1 MVCRSGTALEAGI
14 PSSAFAGLRDS
25 FAFVCLPMND
35 EETCE
40 AHVEV
45 SAGILCSRWPVGGG
59 VMLIRYGL
67 TKVNRLMLNPSLR
80 LRSGVAALT
89 VYVIAVSVPPTV
101 LMPIVASTPAHAQE
115 EQDRNIWV
123 FDPVYDFECSV
134 VPRFTDKNLEAPCG
148 YVPVALNGFQPGTY
162 SVDCAWTDVVS
173 GAGIVITERV
183 TFDRLHDEG
192 NPWARTCFFDNPPGD
207 EVQVTVDGV
216 ADDIGVRN
224 PKNLMPAGRQSVTV
238 SLGPAL
244 TGWHENSDV
253 SGQQLVQFRSQIE
266 ALREMTGGKLPSNLP
281 RTYYS
286 GDIPVCSLPCR
297 IIEVKLDDPLPRD
310 YELIVYMEPSQ
321 DGCLSLWHMSH
332 YAEGIG
338 RYYGRFA
345 GQPFGDRL
353 VTFDGMPEYSAILG
367 VADNDCLVD
376 QIRPTIV
383 GNALAID
390 QNEEAQS
397 SLHYLIIPDYDDVTV
412 YVEIQSPR
420 IYHFVVSDDVP
431 INFRGDVV
439 RSGRIGYGLSNR
451 VRLDGQVPLPWVLPA
466 SAEATIAVGD
476 QVAPG
481 DKFEV
486 APVENWLMTDDLAE
500 LLSDQESERTSWYSH
515 WIDITLRN
523 FPAGDY
529 WVECSEASIETGA
542 SFFTYGGVISHDG
555 RITATYDRVCK
566 SSGYLMDGDFQF
578 QHVSVGS
585 RAARVATEAE
595 RRSSGTP
602 EGPDSESPGVEGER
616 SPESGL
622 DTGGEPGLPGRP
634 RDLQLVLV
642 GEASRDEF
650 EFKIEWFAPVVGD
663 GGAVRDYVVSVSTPS
678 VPDLWPVSWIGLL
691 LGPVEETFFVER
703 TVMPYRGA
711 HDQRYTVSV
720 AARNANGV
728 GPAATREI
736 ETPPRPWTCA
746 VDPGQRKYEL
756 ETTGGGWVLP
766 WRVGGVTRIKAL
778 QDFTTF
784 NGLRVSKG
792 VRGGQV
798 DGARNLSQSGCSWIA
813 YGASVSDNA
822 IVSGDGVVAGNARV
836 EDDAEVG
843 ENAVVS
849 GQAKLFDKAK
859 VYGSARVTG
868 KARID
873 DHARIYGEAKITGSA
888 HVYDRAKIYDSAE
901 VSGEGRVY
909 HHAELFGN
917 ALVTGDADVHG
928 DEDRPS
934 DSARVHGDAVI
945 RGDARIHGTAV
956 VSGEV
961 EFAGDIDIDE
971 GEYDGDVEYLRLAAS
986 VVRAIYEDNLDLLSM
1001 CTTTRNWSEPER
1013 RRNAKSM
1020 VEREILGKPVPSIN
1034 FDISEILRLDCLRWK
1049 ATWELLG
1056 SVTPSGSEFALQY
1069 GLVLLRA
1076 ANIPRTI
1083 KISKL
1088 MQTTLEYAGEAELIN
1103 NIRGLLNVSKG
1114 LEEASGRVDAIQQEE
1129 DLLRELMI
1137 GSLNVIE
1144 AGRIRFIE
1152 VEGDTRIQGQL
1163 KNGRWRY
1170 F

>member
-1 MVCRSGTALEAGI
+1 M
-14 PSSAFAGLRDS
+14 
-25 FAFVCLPMND
+25 
-35 EETCE
+35 
-40 AHVEV
+40 
-45 SAGILCSRWPVGGG
+45 
-59 VMLIRYGL
+59 
-67 TKVNRLMLNPSLR
+67 
-80 LRSGVAALT
+80 
-89 VYVIAVSVPPTV
+89 
-101 LMPIVASTPAHAQE
+101 
-115 EQDRNIWV
+115 
-123 FDPVYDFECSV
+123 FDPVYDFECLV
-134 VPRFTDKNLEAPCG
+134 VPRFTDKNLDGPCG
-148 YVPVALNGFQPGTY
+148 YVPVVLDGLQPRVY
-162 SVDCAWTDVVS
+162 SVDCAWRDTAS
-173 GAGIVITERV
+173 GETIVITERV
-183 TFDRLHDEG
+183 SFQKKNEESIRGRVCVFDD
-192 NPWARTCFFDNPPGD
+192 PPGQ
-207 EVQVTVDGV
+207 EVHVTVDGV
-216 ADDIGVRN
+216 AHMYQGANAESPIFISVRN
-224 PKNLMPAGRQSVTV
+224 PKSLMPAGRQRVTI

-244 TGWHENSDV
+244 AGWHEDSDV
-253 SGQQLVQFRSQIE
+253 SGQQLVQFQNQIE
-266 ALREMTGGKLPSNLP
+266 ALREMTGGELPSNLP

-310 YELIVYMEPSQ
+310 YELIVYMEPLQ
-321 DGCLSLWHMSH
+321 DGCLSLWHMSR
-332 YAEGIG
+332 YAEGTG
-338 RYYGRFA
+338 DYYGRFS
-345 GQPFGDRL
+345 GQPFGDQL
-353 VTFDGMPEYSAILG
+353 VTFDGMPEYSAIFG

-376 QIRPTIV
+376 RIRPTIV
-383 GNALAID
+383 GNPLTID
-390 QNEEAQS
+390 QKDEEAQS
-397 SLHYLIIPDYDDVTV
+397 RHYVVIPDYNDVTV

-420 IYHFVVSDDVP
+420 IYHFVVSEDVP

-451 VRLDGQVPLPWVLPA
+451 VRLDGQVPLPWVLPE

-542 SFFTYGGVISHDG
+542 SFLTYGGVISHDG
-555 RITATYDRVCK
+555 GTTATYDRVCK
-566 SSGYLMDGDFQF
+566 SRGYLMDGDFQF

-616 SPESGL
+616 SPESAL
-622 DTGGEPGLPGRP
+622 DTGGESGLPGRP
-634 RDLQLVLV
+634 RDLQLVIV

-650 EFKIEWFAPVVGD
+650 EFKIEWFAPVAGE
-663 GGAVRDYVVSVSTPS
+663 GGAVQDYVVSVSTPS

-691 LGPVEETFFVER
+691 LGPVEETFVTDR
-703 TVMPYRGA
+703 TTMPYRGA
-711 HDQRYTVSV
+711 HDKRYTVSV
-720 AARNANGV
+720 AAKNANGV
-728 GPAATREI
+728 GPAVTREI

-746 VDPGQRKYEL
+746 VDPGQRKYKL

-778 QDFTTF
+778 QDFTTV
-784 NGLRVSKG
+784 NGLRVGKG
-792 VRGGQV
+792 VLGGQV
-798 DGARNLSQSGCSWIA
+798 DGPRNLSQSGCSWIA

-822 IVSGDGVVAGNARV
+822 VVSGDGVVAGNARV

-849 GQAKLFDKAK
+849 GQAKLFDNAK
-859 VYGSARVTG
+859 VYESARVTG

-888 HVYDRAKIYDSAE
+888 HVYDRARIYESAE

-909 HHAELFGN
+909 HHAEVFGN

-928 DEDRPS
+928 DEDRPR
-934 DSARVHGDAVI
+934 DSAKSAKVHGDAVI

-956 VSGEV
+956 VSGEIEV
-961 EFAGDIDIDE
+961 AGDIDIDE
-971 GEYDGDVEYLRLAAS
+971 GEYDGDVEYLRLATS
-986 VVRAIYEDNLDLLSM
+986 VVQAIYEDNLDLLSR
-1001 CTTTRNWSEPER
+1001 CTTTRNWSEAER
-1013 RRNAKSM
+1013 RRNARSM
-1020 VEREILGKPVPSIN
+1020 VEREILGKPIPSIN

-1088 MQTTLEYAGEAELIN
+1088 MQTTLEYADEAELIN
-1103 NIRGLLNVSKG
+1103 NIRGLLNVSEG
-1114 LEEASGRVDAIQQEE
+1114 LEEASGRIDAIQQEE

-1137 GSLNVIE
+1137 GSLNAIE

-1163 KNGRWRY
+1163 KDGRWRY